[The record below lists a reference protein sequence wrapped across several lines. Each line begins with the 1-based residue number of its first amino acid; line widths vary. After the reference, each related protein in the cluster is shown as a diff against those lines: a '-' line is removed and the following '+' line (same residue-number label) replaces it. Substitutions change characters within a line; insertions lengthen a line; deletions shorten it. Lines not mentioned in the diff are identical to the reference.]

1 MYEIVNKRKL
11 FELEIEQLGV
21 TFHFGCY
28 IVRYVSDLH
37 LQLRITNLYIYVY
50 SFNCIYIS
58 YDNTKIKE
66 NCMQVLYAFGK

>member
-28 IVRYVSDLH
+28 IVSYVSDLH
-37 LQLRITNLYIYVY
+37 LQLRITNLYMYIASTV
-50 SFNCIYIS
+50 YIS
-58 YDNTKIKE
+58 YDNTKIKRE
-66 NCMQVLYAFGK
+66 LFASSICVW

>member
-37 LQLRITNLYIYVY
+37 LQLRITNLQCVY
-50 SFNCIYIS
+50 SFNCIYI
-58 YDNTKIKE
+58 
-66 NCMQVLYAFGK
+66 L

>member
-37 LQLRITNLYIYVY
+37 LQLRITNLH
-50 SFNCIYIS
+50 
-58 YDNTKIKE
+58 
-66 NCMQVLYAFGK
+66 